1 MTRFPHDRF
10 DDVTDGPRV
19 GAHRGVHRRGRGW
32 IAFAWAALATGV
44 LVGIGV
50 LVLAL
55 LNGSY
60 SFTGGGSSASPSSS
74 ASSSAS
80 ATSSASPS
88 AGGSGPDAGAG
99 AGAGAA
105 AGAGDASSPAAAAPT
120 DQGATTV
127 VVLNGTTTSGLAA
140 NASTKLTTAGWTV
153 TSTGDA
159 GTTGTTATIV
169 YYQQAS
175 QAAIAQGIA
184 TSLGVTAVQQSAAF
198 PNADVS
204 VVLGADYL
212 G

>member
-19 GAHRGVHRRGRGW
+19 GAHRGMHRRGRGW

-60 SFTGGGSSASPSSS
+60 SFSGSDATSSPSASSSASSSSSPSSTPSSS
-74 ASSSAS
+74 ASSA
-80 ATSSASPS
+80 ATAAQPS
-88 AGGSGPDAGAG
+88 EQGS
-99 AGAGAA
+99 
-105 AGAGDASSPAAAAPT
+105 
-120 DQGATTV
+120 TTL
-127 VVLNGTTTSGLAA
+127 VVLNGTSTAGLAA
-140 NASTKLTTAGWTV
+140 KGTSALTTAGWTV
-153 TSTGDA
+153 TSSGNA
-159 GTTGTTATIV
+159 GTTGTAATIV
-169 YYQQAS
+169 YYQQDS
-175 QAAIAQGIA
+175 QAAIARGVA
-184 TSLGVTAVQQSAAF
+184 SALGVTAVQQSAAF

-204 VVLGADYL
+204 VVLGADYT

>member
-60 SFTGGGSSASPSSS
+60 AFPGGGSSSSPSAS

-80 ATSSASPS
+80 ASASPS
-88 AGGSGPDAGAG
+88 AGGSGGSGGSGADGGAG
-99 AGAGAA
+99 S
-105 AGAGDASSPAAAAPT
+105 GDASSPAAAAPT
-120 DQGATTV
+120 DQGATTL
-127 VVLNGTTTSGLAA
+127 VVLNGTTTTGLAA

-159 GTTGTTATIV
+159 GTTGSTATIV

-175 QAAIAQGIA
+175 QAALAQGIA

-198 PNADVS
+198 PNADIS
-204 VVLGADYL
+204 VVLGADYA

>member
-60 SFTGGGSSASPSSS
+60 SFPGDNGPSASSS
-74 ASSSAS
+74 ASSS

-88 AGGSGPDAGAG
+88 AGGSDAG
-99 AGAGAA
+99 

-140 NASTKLTTAGWTV
+140 NASTKLTTAGWKV

-159 GTTGTTATIV
+159 GTTGATATIV

-175 QAAIAQGIA
+175 QAAVAQGIA
-184 TSLGVTAVQQSAAF
+184 ASLGVTAVQQSAAF

-204 VVLGADYL
+204 VVLGADYR

>member
-60 SFTGGGSSASPSSS
+60 AFPGGGTSSSPSAS

-80 ATSSASPS
+80 ASASPS
-88 AGGSGPDAGAG
+88 AGGSGGSGGAG
-99 AGAGAA
+99 S
-105 AGAGDASSPAAAAPT
+105 GDASSPAAAAPT
-120 DQGATTV
+120 DQGATTL
-127 VVLNGTTTSGLAA
+127 VVLNGTTTTGLAA

-159 GTTGTTATIV
+159 GTTGSTATIV

-175 QAAIAQGIA
+175 QAALAQGIA

-198 PNADVS
+198 PNADIS
-204 VVLGADYL
+204 VVLGADYA

>member
-1 MTRFPHDRF
+1 MTTRYPRDRF
-10 DDVTDGPRV
+10 DDVADGPRV
-19 GAHRGVHRRGRGW
+19 GAHRGAQRRGRGW

-60 SFTGGGSSASPSSS
+60 SFDGSTSPS

-80 ATSSASPS
+80 ASASSSPS
-88 AGGSGPDAGAG
+88 ASAPASQAP
-99 AGAGAA
+99 A
-105 AGAGDASSPAAAAPT
+105 AGTPA
-120 DQGATTV
+120 DQGSSTL
-127 VVLNGTTTSGLAA
+127 VVLNGTTTTGLAA
-140 NASTKLTTAGWTV
+140 KASAALTSAGWKV

-169 YYQQAS
+169 YYQQAA
-175 QAAIAQGIA
+175 QASVAQGIA
-184 TSLGVTAVQQSAAF
+184 KSLGVTAVQQSAAF
-198 PNADVS
+198 PNADIS
-204 VVLGADYL
+204 VVLGADYA

>member
-1 MTRFPHDRF
+1 MTTRYPRDRF
-10 DDVTDGPRV
+10 DDVADGPRV
-19 GAHRGVHRRGRGW
+19 GAHRGAQRRGRGW

-44 LVGIGV
+44 LVGLGV

-55 LNGSY
+55 LNSSY
-60 SFTGGGSSASPSSS
+60 SFPGSSSPAASSSASASASSSAAPSSS
-74 ASSSAS
+74 ASSPAS
-80 ATSSASPS
+80 EEP
-88 AGGSGPDAGAG
+88 
-99 AGAGAA
+99 A
-105 AGAGDASSPAAAAPT
+105 AGTPA

-127 VVLNGTTTSGLAA
+127 VVLNGTTTTGLAA
-140 NASTKLTTAGWTV
+140 KGSAALTVAGWKV

-175 QAAIAQGIA
+175 QEAVARGIA
-184 TSLGVTAVQQSAAF
+184 KTLGTTAVQQSAAF

-204 VVLGADYL
+204 VVLGADYA

>member
-1 MTRFPHDRF
+1 MTTRYPRERF
-10 DDVTDGPRV
+10 DDVADGPRV
-19 GAHRGVHRRGRGW
+19 GAHRGAQRRGRGW

-60 SFTGGGSSASPSSS
+60 SFDGSTSPS

-80 ATSSASPS
+80 ASASSSPS
-88 AGGSGPDAGAG
+88 ASAPASQAP
-99 AGAGAA
+99 A
-105 AGAGDASSPAAAAPT
+105 AGTPA
-120 DQGATTV
+120 DQGSSTL
-127 VVLNGTTTSGLAA
+127 VVLNGTTTTGLAA
-140 NASTKLTTAGWTV
+140 KASAALTSAGWKV

-169 YYQQAS
+169 YYQQAA
-175 QAAIAQGIA
+175 QASVAQGIA
-184 TSLGVTAVQQSAAF
+184 KSLGVTAVQQSAAF
-198 PNADVS
+198 PNADIS
-204 VVLGADYL
+204 VVLGADYA